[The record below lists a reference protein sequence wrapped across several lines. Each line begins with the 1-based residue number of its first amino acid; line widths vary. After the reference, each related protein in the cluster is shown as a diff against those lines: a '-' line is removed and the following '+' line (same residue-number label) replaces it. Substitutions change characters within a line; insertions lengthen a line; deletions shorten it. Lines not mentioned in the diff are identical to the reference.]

1 MNDRER
7 RDFEAGLRQDVD
19 AWLRGEPTRRTFIK
33 RFGQM
38 TGMLAM
44 SGPLLASVSSMAL
57 AQAELD
63 LADPSSPL
71 GQAQALA
78 MKASTEG
85 PADGSAFRAVEA
97 AKQFSGVTL
106 NMTYE
111 AGLQA
116 LDPRNFS
123 GPMWE
128 QLTGIKT
135 SVVELSNPDQYSK
148 AVAEHIAGSGA
159 SRRAALSSSASAR

>member
-7 RDFEAGLRQDVD
+7 RDFEAGLSEEVD
-19 AWLRGEPTRRTFIK
+19 AWLRGDTSRRTFIK

-38 TGMLAM
+38 TGMLAL
-44 SGPLLASVSSMAL
+44 SGPLLASVSSLAL

-78 MKASTEG
+78 MKASNEG

-106 NMTYE
+106 SMTYE
-111 AGLQA
+111 
-116 LDPRNFS
+116 
-123 GPMWE
+123 
-128 QLTGIKT
+128 
-135 SVVELSNPDQYSK
+135 
-148 AVAEHIAGSGA
+148 
-159 SRRAALSSSASAR
+159 